1 MRLDLDDT
9 HGLELSPDVSAITP
23 PALMD
28 GTVTVHRREIRLVC
42 ERLLMVAGV
51 PAGAC
56 PGARDFVV
64 DCVDRFGQDA
74 LVRLGGLFGDRTAR
88 TAAGTA
94 AGTAGT
100 ARSAWTP
107 PRRTG
112 PRLIDAGGQSSLL
125 VGAFVLAGA
134 LADGPG
140 APVTVRDLADA
151 DLLASGSLWAAAI
164 GRGLAVTA
172 EGRSARLE
180 VTAGAQAPPPSL
192 IGTGIEVPAEVW
204 WPLYYASN
212 EALSIDTDLSRL
224 HTGMAPPPSGIL

>member
-1 MRLDLDDT
+1 MRLDLDHDT
-9 HGLELSPDVSAITP
+9 HGLDLRPDISAITP
-23 PALMD
+23 PESMA
-28 GTVTVHRREIRLVC
+28 GTLTVHRREIRLVC

-56 PGARDFVV
+56 PAARDFAV
-64 DCVDRFGQDA
+64 DCVDRFGRDA
-74 LVRLGGLFGDRTAR
+74 LARL
-88 TAAGTA
+88 AGTFPGGGA
-94 AGTAGT
+94 D
-100 ARSAWTP
+100 RPAWTP

-112 PRLIDAGGQSSLL
+112 PRRIDAGGRSALL
-125 VGAFVLAGA
+125 VGAPVLAGV

-140 APVTVRDLADA
+140 DPVTVHGLADA
-151 DLLASGSLWAAAI
+151 DLLGAGALWAASL
-164 GRGLAVTA
+164 GLGLAVA
-172 EGRSARLE
+172 VEGADARVE
-180 VTAGAQAPPPSL
+180 VLPAAPPAPPSL

>member
-1 MRLDLDDT
+1 MTIDLEDT

-23 PALMD
+23 PESLG
-28 GTVTVHRREIRLVC
+28 GTLTVHRREIRLVC

-56 PGARDFVV
+56 AGARDFVV
-64 DCVDRFGQDA
+64 DCVDRFGESA
-74 LVRLGGLFGDRTAR
+74 LARFGGLFGDRAAR
-88 TAAGTA
+88 PVWA
-94 AGTAGT
+94 
-100 ARSAWTP
+100 P

-112 PRLIDAGGQSSLL
+112 PRRIDAGGQSALL
-125 VGAFVLAGA
+125 VGTFVLAGA
-134 LADGPG
+134 FADGPG
-140 APVTVRDLADA
+140 APVAVGGLADA
-151 DLLASGSLWAAAI
+151 DLLEAGSLWAAAI
-164 GRGLAVTA
+164 GHGLAVTA
-172 EGRSARLE
+172 EGSQARVEVLPGAPAPARSM
-180 VTAGAQAPPPSL
+180 